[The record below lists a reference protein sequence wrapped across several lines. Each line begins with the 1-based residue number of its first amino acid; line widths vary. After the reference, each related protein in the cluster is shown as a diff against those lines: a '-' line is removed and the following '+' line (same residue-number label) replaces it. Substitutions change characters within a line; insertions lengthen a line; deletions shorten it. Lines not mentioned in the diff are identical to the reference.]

1 VATSLDPAVPYAF
14 SNSDPDSVD
23 RHSHL
28 TSILDEL
35 TVSRLSGLG
44 DLTGRRC
51 LEIGAGGGSVARWLA
66 HRAAP
71 GGRVLATDVDTRHL
85 PPDAGY
91 QVLQHNIATDPV
103 PDGGWDLIHA
113 RAVLMHVPQRRQ
125 VLARLAAALA
135 PGGVLVI
142 EDMETSFRKLV
153 LAAPDDEARRLVD
166 RYQELLIER
175 IMPANGNDSAWAGQ
189 VHAAMLDCGLSDV
202 DTLIQARS
210 WPGGSPGAALNAV
223 NIAQLRDRFL
233 AAGMTA
239 AELDR
244 LCELLT
250 TDPRLV
256 IRGHLVYSTI
266 GRKP

>member
-1 VATSLDPAVPYAF
+1 MAISLDPTVPYVF
-14 SNSDPDSVD
+14 RNSDPDSVD

-28 TSILDEL
+28 ASILDEL
-35 TVSRLSGLG
+35 TVPRLSGLG

-66 HRAAP
+66 RRTGP
-71 GGRVLATDVDTRHL
+71 TGLVLATDVDPRHL

-91 QVLQHNIATDPV
+91 QVLQHNIATEPV

-113 RAVLMHVPQRRQ
+113 RAVLMHVPERRQ
-125 VLARLAAALA
+125 VLVRLAAALA
-135 PGGVLVI
+135 PGGALVV

-153 LAAPDDEARRLVD
+153 LAAPSDEVRELVD
-166 RYQELLIER
+166 RYQETLVER
-175 IMPANGNDSAWAGQ
+175 IMPANGNDSTWAGQ

-202 DTLIQARS
+202 DTMIQARS

-239 AELDR
+239 TQLDR
-244 LCELLT
+244 LHELFT

-256 IRGHLVYSTI
+256 VRGHLIYSTI